1 MATTSVGLTFFV
13 VFAIFGFMSK
23 GGHIPLLRNSYLFLD
38 DKLDINKYI
47 KIKLIEYKNNSLSEV
62 IPGLVIKSNEK
73 KNYLASKIKNP
84 KLLLINIESN
94 TLIKK
99 LNNFS
104 SNYFKR
110 NNGYMNIILQ
120 KIILNNP
127 DVILIGKNYPKIFY
141 NDLINNSSMKAKFI
155 FFDIKK
161 KHLEQISRTTSNIIL
176 PSINLIGIKTPF
188 NKCKNFYIKDM
199 KNYSLLVFEGE
210 SPILFNSIILSGNNK
225 LFLKK

>member
-1 MATTSVGLTFFV
+1 M
-13 VFAIFGFMSK
+13 
-23 GGHIPLLRNSYLFLD
+23 
-38 DKLDINKYI
+38 
-47 KIKLIEYKNNSLSEV
+47 
-62 IPGLVIKSNEK
+62 
-73 KNYLASKIKNP
+73 
-84 KLLLINIESN
+84 LLINIESN

-161 KHLEQISRTTSNIIL
+161 KTFRTNIK
-176 PSINLIGIKTPF
+176 NDIKYNFTF
-188 NKCKNFYIKDM
+188 N
-199 KNYSLLVFEGE
+199 
-210 SPILFNSIILSGNNK
+210 
-225 LFLKK
+225 